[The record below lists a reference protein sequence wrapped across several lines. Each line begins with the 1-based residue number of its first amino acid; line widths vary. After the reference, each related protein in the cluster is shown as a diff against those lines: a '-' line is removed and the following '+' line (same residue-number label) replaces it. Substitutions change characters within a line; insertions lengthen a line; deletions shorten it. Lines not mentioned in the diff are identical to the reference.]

1 MESEFVVKDKGLEA
15 FNSQPQKLF
24 NKDGKEAVTTLTA
37 STDAPVGQD
46 RKIDYN
52 EKIRYNMPGFV
63 DGSMDTIFEIE

>member
-1 MESEFVVKDKGLEA
+1 MVKDKGLEA